1 MSLSKRAEPI
11 ARQTPLTK
19 IWEVIA
25 NVWHPETNPSGFVSL
40 GVAENSLMHDAL
52 CEKLPAASDI
62 STIAFTYGNGLSG
75 SLRLRTALASFL
87 NDKHSPATPILP
99 AHIMLTNGCSAA
111 IEQLSWILADPGDVW
126 LLGQPYYGTF
136 IPDLGLRPDAE
147 VMPVS
152 FGDVDPLS
160 IDAAQAYEAAIIKAQ
175 SQGKRVAALMLCN
188 PHNPLGRCYT
198 RETIVA
204 LMKLC
209 QKYQIHLV
217 TDELYA
223 LSIWK
228 NTVDLDVTP
237 AEFVSCL
244 SIPTEGLIDP
254 KLVHVLWGMSKDF
267 GANGIRIGMI
277 IDQHNEALRQA
288 IFSTCIYSSISS
300 LPDIMTA
307 KIFEDRAW
315 VESYVAENNRQL
327 SDRFAIVAH
336 WAKDN
341 GIEYA
346 KGNNAGFFVWVNLG
360 DIYLRHHPNTIKS
373 PTINDEITE
382 ALLENRVFL
391 ASGSNFGS
399 EKPGWYRIVFA
410 VDKMN
415 LVEGLDRVLKT
426 LKGQVVA

>member
-40 GVAENSLMHDAL
+40 GVAENSLMHNTL
-52 CEKLPAASDI
+52 IEKLPAASDI

-87 NDKHSPATPILP
+87 NDKHSPDTPILP

-152 FGDVDPLS
+152 FGDVDPLG

-237 AEFVSCL
+237 AQFVSCL

-254 KLVHVLWGMSKDF
+254 KLIHVLWGMSKDF

-346 KGNNAGFFVWVNLG
+346 KGTNAGFFVWVNLG
-360 DIYLRHHPNTIKS
+360 DIYLRHHPNTIQS
-373 PTINDEITE
+373 STINDEISE

-399 EKPGWYRIVFA
+399 EKPGWYRIVFS
-410 VDKMN
+410 VDKTN
-415 LVEGLDRVLKT
+415 LLEGLDRVLKT